1 MKVDIKIDARL
12 EEEEIEDI
20 SFVSVVDAVC
30 EVMLVPRELLMSK
43 SRPAYLCNARFITY
57 YLGWLLTKR
66 SLPSLGR
73 FMGRDHTTVLYGRDK
88 CIKMMR
94 ESRDF
99 RETVDKVKKAA
110 YRNEARQRQ
119 AAQLRLAEVKEEL
132 ERAAREATK
141 RVATKGILSGDKV
154 IFTCEYPNG

>member
-1 MKVDIKIDARL
+1 MKLDIKIDATL
-12 EEEEIEDI
+12 DEEEIGDI

-30 EVMLVPRELLMSK
+30 EVMLLPRELLMSK

-94 ESRDF
+94 ENKDF
-99 RETVDKVKKAA
+99 RETVDKVKEVA
-110 YRNEARQRQ
+110 YANEARQRQ
-119 AAQLRLAEVKEEL
+119 AAQLQLAEIKKEV
-132 ERAAREATK
+132 ERAAREASK
-141 RVATKGILSGDKV
+141 RVATKGVLSGEKV
-154 IFTCEYPNG
+154 VFNSVYPE

>member
-1 MKVDIKIDARL
+1 MKLDIKIDATL
-12 EEEEIEDI
+12 DEEEIVDI

-30 EVMLVPRELLMSK
+30 EVMLLPRELLMSR

-94 ESRDF
+94 ENKDF
-99 RETVDKVKKAA
+99 RETVDKVKEVA
-110 YRNEARQRQ
+110 YENEARQRQ
-119 AAQLRLAEVKEEL
+119 SAQLQLAEIKEEV
-132 ERAAREATK
+132 ERAAREASK
-141 RVATKGILSGDKV
+141 RVATKGVLSGEKV
-154 IFTCEYPNG
+154 VFNSVYPE